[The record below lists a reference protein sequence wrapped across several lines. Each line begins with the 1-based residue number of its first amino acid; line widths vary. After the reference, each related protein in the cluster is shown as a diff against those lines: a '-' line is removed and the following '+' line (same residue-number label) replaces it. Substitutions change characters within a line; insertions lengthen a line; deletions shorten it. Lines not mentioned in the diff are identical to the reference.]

1 MGGDRRFVRRR
12 RGSRWPAPLGGACAV
27 AVGLLGAFAGVA
39 EASDPELGL
48 RPGDVTPAHAQASAD
63 AEADGVHIG
72 ISWRETEP
80 RPNEHDWSR
89 TDDAVFNFATEG
101 VPIASIRV
109 TDAPDWAIYGGRCP
123 VKLCPP
129 TFSHYDDFEQFV
141 SEVVTRYGPLS
152 PSSVDRF
159 VLWNE
164 PDRPSKWG
172 GLSHREGSHRDYSAL
187 LARFHDGAT
196 AANPLVAVDAG
207 EVATGNGKGRDWTR
221 KFTRHN
227 TRHGRNGNY
236 DAFNI
241 HAYSRFPGEIVDKIK
256 AYGRMPGVERI
267 GVSEFGWAVGNPN
280 PAAPGSGD
288 FKCTSAS
295 GQASKLR
302 RTVRAIRADT
312 SSVGHL
318 VWQNGIDERRD
329 KTIKCIDGTGY
340 YNGSVRDRMN
350 TYGLYRRA
358 PDGSLSRTDP
368 RPARND
374 FRALATG
381 T

>member
-1 MGGDRRFVRRR
+1 MRGDQRFVWRRR
-12 RGSRWPAPLGGACAV
+12 TGARHVRLGCAFAGAIAV
-27 AVGLLGAFAGVA
+27 LVAFAGVA
-39 EASDPELGL
+39 EASDPDLGL
-48 RPGDVTPAHAQASAD
+48 RPGDVTPTHAEASAD
-63 AEADGVHIG
+63 AGPDGVHIG

-80 RPNEHDWSR
+80 RPDELDWTR
-89 TDDAVFNFATEG
+89 TDDAVENFTTAG

-109 TDAPDWAIYGGRCP
+109 TDAPDWAIFGGRCP

-129 TFSHYDDFEQFV
+129 TFSHYDDFKQFV
-141 SEVVTRYGPLS
+141 TEAVERYGPATTAN
-152 PSSVDRF
+152 VGRF
-159 VLWNE
+159 VFWNE

-172 GLSHREGSHRDYSAL
+172 GLSYRGDSHKEYSAL
-187 LARFHDGAT
+187 LARFHDGADE
-196 AANPLVAVDAG
+196 ASPGVAIDAG
-207 EVATGNGKGRDWTR
+207 EVATGNGKGTDWAR
-221 KFTRHN
+221 AFTDYN
-227 TRHGRNGNY
+227 TRHDRNDRY

-241 HAYSRFPGEIVDKIK
+241 HAYSRFPGEIVDKIRT
-256 AYGRMPGVERI
+256 YGRMPGVERI
-267 GVSEFGWAVGNPN
+267 SVSEFGWAVGNPN

-288 FKCTSAS
+288 FKCTGAS

-302 RTVRAIRADT
+302 RTVGAVRANT
-312 SSVGHL
+312 SRVGHL

-340 YNGSVRDRMN
+340 YDGSVRDRMN

-358 PDGSLSRTDP
+358 PDGSLKRTDP

-374 FRALATG
+374 FRALAAG